1 MYQLGESEIG
11 THLVQLVHIVG
22 RRALAVE
29 YESWSLEPQCLMF
42 VGLEPR
48 FTLIEP
54 HSQVALEQFVEL
66 GAMFLG
72 ADTRSSNL

>member
-1 MYQLGESEIG
+1 
-11 THLVQLVHIVG
+11 
-22 RRALAVE
+22 
-29 YESWSLEPQCLMF
+29 MF